1 MGCRIVSCVDTA
13 IVFHAEREQLIGVIS
28 APTLASD
35 AGLLMIVGG
44 PQYRAGSHRQFV
56 ALARHA
62 ANAGIATLRF
72 DCRGKG
78 DSTGAPSGFEDC
90 DVDIAAAIDALMA
103 RCPSVRRVF
112 LWGLCDGASAALLY
126 MDRRQDARV
135 AGVCIL
141 NPWVRSATT
150 LARAQVK
157 HYYGQRLFE
166 REFWRK
172 LLRGGVDIR
181 GAIREFVGKLRL
193 SRVRTDAKAGTERF
207 QDRMASALRRYGG
220 QVLLI
225 LSGRDLTAKEF
236 MDHAAS
242 DPVWSGVLR
251 GDQIR
256 RHHVEEA
263 DHTFSTAEWRAQ
275 VEAATVDWI
284 ISATTSQP
292 AFRR

>member
-1 MGCRIVSCVDTA
+1 MSCVESA
-13 IVFHAEREQLIGVIS
+13 IVFHAEGEHLIGVIS
-28 APTLASD
+28 APILASD

-72 DCRGKG
+72 DCRGMG

-90 DVDIAAAIDALMA
+90 DADIAAAIDALMA
-103 RCPSVRRVF
+103 RCPSVRRIF

-126 MDRRQDARV
+126 MDRRQDTRV

-157 HYYGQRLFE
+157 HYYGQRFFE
-166 REFWRK
+166 REFWWK
-172 LLRGGVDIR
+172 LLRGGVDIG
-181 GAIREFVGKLRL
+181 GAIREFAGKLRL
-193 SRVRTDAKAGTERF
+193 SGVKTDAQTGTERF
-207 QDRMASALRRYGG
+207 QDRMASALRGCRG

-236 MDHAAS
+236 IDHAAS
-242 DPVWSGVLR
+242 DPAWNGVLQ
-251 GDQIR
+251 GGKVC
-256 RHHVEEA
+256 RHDVDDA
-263 DHTFSTAEWRAQ
+263 DHTFSTADWRAQ

-284 ISATTSQP
+284 NAASSSQP
-292 AFRR
+292 AVRR

>member
-1 MGCRIVSCVDTA
+1 MSCVDSA
-13 IVFHAEREQLIGVIS
+13 IVFRAEGEQLIGVLS
-28 APTLASD
+28 APAVPSD
-35 AGLLMIVGG
+35 TGLLMIVGG

-72 DCRGKG
+72 DCRGMG
-78 DSTGAPSGFEDC
+78 DSTGVPAGFEDC
-90 DVDIAAAIDALMA
+90 DSDIAAAIDALID
-103 RCPSVRRVF
+103 RCPTVGRIF

-126 MDRRQDARV
+126 VDRRQDARV

-166 REFWRK
+166 REFWWK

-181 GAIREFVGKLRL
+181 GAIREFAGKLRL
-193 SRVRTDAKAGTERF
+193 SSVKTEAQAGALPF
-207 QDRMASALRRYGG
+207 QDRMASALRRHRG

-236 MDHAAS
+236 IDHVAS
-242 DPVWSGVLR
+242 DPAWNGILQ
-251 GDQIR
+251 GDQVR
-256 RHHVEEA
+256 RHQVDDA
-263 DHTFSTAEWRAQ
+263 DHTFSTAAWRSQ
-275 VEAATVDWI
+275 VEQATVDWI
-284 ISATTSQP
+284 AAATARQTE
-292 AFRR
+292 FRR

>member
-1 MGCRIVSCVDTA
+1 MSYVETA
-13 IVFHAEREQLIGVIS
+13 IVFHAAGDQLVGVIS
-28 APTLASD
+28 APAQASD
-35 AGLLMIVGG
+35 AGLLVIVGG

-56 ALARHA
+56 ALARYA
-62 ANAGIATLRF
+62 ASAGIATMRF
-72 DCRGKG
+72 DCRGMG
-78 DSTGAPSGFEDC
+78 DSSGAPSGFEDC
-90 DVDIAAAIDALMA
+90 DADIAAAIDALMA

-126 MDRRQDARV
+126 MDRRQDTRV

-166 REFWRK
+166 REFWSK
-172 LLRGGVDIR
+172 LLRGGVDIG
-181 GAIREFVGKLRL
+181 GAIREFAGKLRL
-193 SRVRTDAKAGTERF
+193 SSVKTKVQGAKVPF
-207 QDRMASALRRYGG
+207 QDRMAHALRRHRG

-236 MDHAAS
+236 IDHAAS
-242 DPVWSGVLR
+242 DPAWDGVLQV
-251 GDQIR
+251 DQVR
-256 RHHVEEA
+256 RHDVVDA
-263 DHTFSTAEWRAQ
+263 DHTFSTADWRAQ

-284 ISATTSQP
+284 TTATTSQP